1 MFSWVRG
8 IVGRAGALMDRR
20 AVTSLEYG
28 IIAGIIVVTV
38 LSGFANVGSNM
49 QKKFNNVAAKIGT

>member
-1 MFSWVRG
+1 
-8 IVGRAGALMDRR
+8 MDRR

>member
-1 MFSWVRG
+1 
-8 IVGRAGALMDRR
+8 MDRR

-38 LSGFANVGSNM
+38 LSGFASYGSNV
-49 QKKFNNVAAKIGT
+49 QKKFNAIAVKIT